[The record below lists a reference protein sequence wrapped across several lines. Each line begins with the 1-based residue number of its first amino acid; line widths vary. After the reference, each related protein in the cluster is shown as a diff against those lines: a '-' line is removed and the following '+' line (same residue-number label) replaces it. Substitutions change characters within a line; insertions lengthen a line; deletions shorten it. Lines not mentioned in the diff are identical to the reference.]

1 MKKLENKTKASKRE
15 MDLNAAL
22 DEMKSLSA
30 RHARMDFEGVVANVA
45 KMGERE
51 REQRAL
57 EEEIHAKKMYEMAVR
72 ESKMREEE
80 KKQHRRGSER
90 GGENARATTTTT
102 TTTNK
107 SE

>member
-30 RHARMDFEGVVANVA
+30 RHARMDSRRRHVANVA

-51 REQRAL
+51 RG
-57 EEEIHAKKMYEMAVR
+57 EERDGGGDASEENVR
-72 ESKMREEE
+72 DGGARE
-80 KKQHRRGSER
+80 
-90 GGENARATTTTT
+90 
-102 TTTNK
+102 
-107 SE
+107 